1 MPLKT
6 KIKLWFTFVILILG
20 VISYFLLNMEFIQK
34 KIFDIKADVV
44 GSDRI
49 ITFYSTIDATKVA
62 TYQDNDTRFEV
73 LPNGNIS
80 VWLGSQNKKILSNM
94 NYIIEDKTK

>member
-1 MPLKT
+1 MSLRTKT
-6 KIKLWFTFVILILG
+6 KLWFILVMTLIVVI
-20 VISYFLLNMEFIQK
+20 VYFLLNMEFIQK

-44 GSDRI
+44 GSDRT

-62 TYQDNDTRFEV
+62 TYQDKDTRFEV
-73 LPNGNIS
+73 LPNGSIS